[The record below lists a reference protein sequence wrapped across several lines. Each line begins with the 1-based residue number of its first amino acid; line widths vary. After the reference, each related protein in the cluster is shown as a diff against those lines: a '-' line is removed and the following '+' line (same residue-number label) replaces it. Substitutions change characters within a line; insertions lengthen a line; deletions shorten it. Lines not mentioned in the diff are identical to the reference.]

1 MDSGTEA
8 LRELREINTSTDTR
22 DILARAKQQARERDY
37 DRFTIVDIDSHHTE
51 TASWDEIL
59 EFLDSDVL
67 RYTAKSF
74 KDWGS
79 PSAGMATSNPGL
91 RYQDVGGRI
100 PHQQKL
106 GEAVDDAS
114 VPRDAVL
121 ARRAMEAMGID
132 YTVQFPTPF
141 LLFGQ
146 HPQPEVAEKLSFA
159 YNRWLTQTLLPA
171 DKRMKAMVYLPF
183 SDPVACLKTVEE
195 FGDCDGVVGFM
206 VTSGHQRRVYHN
218 SYAPVWKKIEETKGV
233 VGFHAGHNWADGSIS
248 LTNTFLG
255 MHALSF
261 VHCNIVH
268 MTNWVLNGMP
278 ERFPG
283 LKTVW
288 IESGLAWVPYLMQRL
303 DNEYLMRSSEAPLL
317 RKRPSDY
324 MREMYYSS
332 QPMEMTDID
341 LLKATF
347 KAINAETQLLYCS
360 DWPHW
365 DFDLPN
371 VIYDLPFIDERAKR
385 NILGKN
391 ACDLF
396 GLDYKEEEIPAQAAE

>member
-1 MDSGTEA
+1 MDTG
-8 LRELREINTSTDTR
+8 LQPHRELPIREINTSTDTR
-22 DILARAKQQARERDY
+22 DILARARQQSIERGY

-51 TASWDEIL
+51 TGSWNEIL
-59 EFLDSDVL
+59 EYLDSDVL

-74 KDWGS
+74 EDWGGKF
-79 PSAGMATSNPGL
+79 PGLVHSNPGL
-91 RYQDVGGRI
+91 RHQDVAGRI

-106 GEAVDDAS
+106 GEVVEDTS
-114 VPRDAVL
+114 VPRDVVL
-121 ARRAMEAMGID
+121 ARRAMEAMGVD
-132 YTVQFPTPF
+132 YNIQFPTPF

-146 HPQPEVAEKLSFA
+146 HPQPEVAEQLSFA
-159 YNRWLTQTLLPA
+159 YNRWLTKRILPA
-171 DKRMKAMVYLPF
+171 DKFIKAFIYLPF
-183 SDPVACLKTVEE
+183 SDPVLSLKTVEE
-195 FGDCDGVVGFM
+195 FAGCEGVVGFM
-206 VTSGHQRRVYHN
+206 VTSGHQKRVYHN
-218 SYAPVWKKIEETKGV
+218 SYAPLWRAIEESGKAL
-233 VGFHAGHNWADGSIS
+233 GFHAGHNWADGSIS
-248 LTNTFLG
+248 LTNTFMG

-278 ERFPG
+278 ERFPKI
-283 LKTVW
+283 KTIW

-303 DNEYLMRSSEAPLL
+303 DNEYMMRSSEAPLL
-317 RKRPSDY
+317 KKRPSDY
-324 MREMYYSS
+324 MREMFYSC
-332 QPMEMTDID
+332 QPMEMTDMD

-365 DFDLPN
+365 DFDLPS
-371 VIYDLPFIDERAKR
+371 VIYDLPFLTERAKR

-396 GLDYKEEEIPAQAAE
+396 GLTYTEKDSPKA